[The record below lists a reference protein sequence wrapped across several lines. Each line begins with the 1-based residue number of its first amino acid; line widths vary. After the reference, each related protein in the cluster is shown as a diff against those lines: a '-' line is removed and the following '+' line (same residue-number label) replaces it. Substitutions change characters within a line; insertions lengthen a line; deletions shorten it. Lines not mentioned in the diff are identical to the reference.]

1 MEKAQ
6 FIGSTKALIDY
17 VQNSTHSTFIVATEV
32 GILYK
37 MREAAPGKKI
47 FPAPSIENNTCA
59 CAECPYMKM
68 NTLEKVYNAMH
79 FEAPQIQI
87 EPHIQAGALKALRN
101 MLSI

>member
-1 MEKAQ
+1 MET
-6 FIGSTKALIDY
+6 SP
-17 VQNSTHSTFIVATEV
+17 NSTFIVATEA
-32 GILYK
+32 GILHK
-37 MREAAPGKKI
+37 MKQTVPNKRLI
-47 FPAPSIENNTCA
+47 PAPANEQNTCA

-87 EPHIQAGALKALRN
+87 EPHIQEGALKALHN